1 MRHNKSKI
9 DLLNEDNGKI
19 YYFES
24 LRRDLYYSALVKDI
38 VMDNRTGRILKY
50 IFFSIVCLTFVF
62 ICVFGVLSIFNVSKK
77 DNISFNDIGIA
88 LTGFG
93 SILGSII
100 VLPQTIA
107 KHLFPQNSE
116 EVRFDFI
123 KENQRNDQAYLD
135 DSNFGELEFTED
147 SSSDE
152 LNELTE
158 EEIDTE

>member
-38 VMDNRTGRILKY
+38 VKDNRTGRILKY

-77 DNISFNDIGIA
+77 DNKIGRA
-88 LTGFG
+88 H
-93 SILGSII
+93 
-100 VLPQTIA
+100 V
-107 KHLFPQNSE
+107 
-116 EVRFDFI
+116 
-123 KENQRNDQAYLD
+123 
-135 DSNFGELEFTED
+135 
-147 SSSDE
+147 
-152 LNELTE
+152 
-158 EEIDTE
+158 

>member
-1 MRHNKSKI
+1 M
-9 DLLNEDNGKI
+9 
-19 YYFES
+19 
-24 LRRDLYYSALVKDI
+24 
-38 VMDNRTGRILKY
+38 
-50 IFFSIVCLTFVF
+50 
-62 ICVFGVLSIFNVSKK
+62 SKK

-100 VLPQTIA
+100 VLLQTIA